1 MVVYVTVRGWLECDR
16 EQLTKVEEIIAT
28 GDVDRLYSGG
38 WTLPE
43 RQCAWTN
50 LVFFGADMREQHL
63 ESVLDRL
70 RFIARVPATDA
81 DNDLV
86 RGLFIVSHETE
97 GITEWRVHGG
107 SVEIADVGERYGYLD
122 E

>member
-1 MVVYVTVRGWLECDR
+1 MYVAVRGWLECDR
-16 EQLTKVEEIIAT
+16 EQLTKIGEIIAA
-28 GDVDRLYSGG
+28 GDVDRVYSGG
-38 WTLPE
+38 WTFPE

-50 LVFFGADMREQHL
+50 VVFFGADMREQHL
-63 ESVLDRL
+63 ESVLDQL
-70 RFIARVPATDA
+70 RSIARVPATDA

-97 GITEWRVHGG
+97 GTAQWLVHGG
-107 SVEIADVGERYGYLD
+107 SVEIADASAQYGCLD